1 MRVKKMDNVKHEQ
14 IVADSNAHSF
24 STPLRVL
31 ILEDNP
37 RDVEL
42 CIQALNKAGFEL
54 QADAVDTEEG
64 FVSKLQSCD
73 YDLILS
79 DFRIPTWNGLEAFR
93 LLKQKGKD
101 IPFILVTGTL
111 GEEAA
116 VDLIKEGVD
125 DYILKDS
132 LVRLPSAVRR
142 ALEEKITRDERERAT
157 QSLRESE
164 ERVRLLLDSTAE
176 AIYGIDVQGKC
187 TFCNAASLRL
197 LGYDNPG
204 DLLGKQMHWLMHH
217 TRADGNRYPIEE
229 CKIYMGFREG
239 KGSHSDDEVL
249 WKKDG
254 SSFPAEYWS
263 YPMFRDGKP
272 IGSVVTFLD
281 IAERK
286 RAEEALRRSEA
297 RVRRLVESNIIGI
310 STGDLSGKL
319 IDANDAFLGLLGF
332 SREDLLSGEMRW
344 DALTPP
350 EYRDTDQ
357 LAVEQL
363 KSTGSASPW
372 EKQLFRKDGSRVS
385 VLIGV
390 ATLTAAR
397 GELEAVSF
405 VVDISERKELE
416 AQLRMAQK
424 MEAVGQLAGGIAHDF
439 NNLLGVIIG
448 WSEVFE
454 ERLGQNDPLRP
465 KAEQIKKAGQR
476 AAALTRQLLAF
487 SRKQV
492 LEPTVLDLNVAV
504 ADTLKM
510 LQRLIGEDIEL
521 TMIRGPDLGRVKAD
535 QGQIE
540 QVIMNL
546 AINARDAM
554 PRGGKLSITIANAEM
569 DDISVRQHPGAVPGS
584 YVMLAVSDTGC
595 GMDHETQARIFEP
608 FFTTKELGS
617 GTGLGLSTVYGIMK
631 QSGGYISVYSEL
643 GRGTTFKSY
652 LPRIEQ
658 SVSQGTPG
666 RNIKD
671 SVKGWETVLL
681 VEDAQPLRELA
692 RELLEI
698 NGYAV
703 LEAANGADAIQVAE
717 KYGKPIHLLL
727 TDVVMPGMDGSKLAE
742 RMGHSHPGIKVL
754 YMTGYTDDA
763 IVHHGVLDSGI
774 ALLQKPF
781 TRESLTRKVREVLG
795 AA

>member
-1 MRVKKMDNVKHEQ
+1 MENVKDQQ
-14 IVADSNAHSF
+14 IVADSTAHSI
-24 STPLRVL
+24 STHLRVL

-42 CIQALNKAGFEL
+42 CIQELNKAGFEL

-64 FVSKLQSCD
+64 FAAKLQSCG

-79 DFRIPTWNGLEAFR
+79 DFRIPSWSGLEAFR

-116 VDLIKEGVD
+116 VDLIKEGVA
-125 DYILKDS
+125 DYILKGS

-142 ALEEKITRDERERAT
+142 ALEEKITRDERERAI

-164 ERVRLLLDSTAE
+164 EQVRLLLDSTAE
-176 AIYGIDVQGKC
+176 AIYGIDVQGNC
-187 TFCNAASLRL
+187 TFCNTASLRL
-197 LGYDNPG
+197 LGYNNPS
-204 DLLGKQMHWLMHH
+204 DLLGKPMHWLTQH
-217 TRADGNRYPIEE
+217 TRADGKRYPIEE
-229 CKIYMGFREG
+229 CKIYIGFREG

-263 YPMFRDGKP
+263 YPILRDGKP

-332 SREDLLSGEMRW
+332 SREELLSGEMRW

-357 LAVEQL
+357 SAVEQL

-372 EKQLFRKDGSRVS
+372 EKQFFRKDGSRVS

-390 ATLTAAR
+390 TTLTAAR

-405 VVDISERKELE
+405 VVDISERKKLE

-454 ERLGQNDPLRP
+454 ERLDQNDPLRP

-487 SRKQV
+487 SRNQV
-492 LEPTVLDLNVAV
+492 LDPKVLDLNAVV

-510 LQRLIGEDIEL
+510 LQRLIGDSIEL
-521 TMIRGPDLGRVKAD
+521 ITIPAPELGRVKAD

-554 PRGGKLSITIANAEM
+554 PQGGKVTITIANEDM
-569 DDISVRQHPGAVPGS
+569 DDISIRQHPGAVQGS
-584 YVMLAVSDTGC
+584 YVTLSVSDMGC
-595 GMDHETQARIFEP
+595 GMDHETQAHIFEP
-608 FFTTKELGS
+608 FFTTKELGK

-631 QSGGYISVYSEL
+631 RSGGYISVYSEL
-643 GRGTTFKSY
+643 GRGTTFKCY

-658 SVSQGTPG
+658 SVTQETPV
-666 RNIKD
+666 RNSKD
-671 SVKGWETVLL
+671 LVRGWETILL

-692 RELLEI
+692 RELLEDH
-698 NGYAV
+698 GYTV
-703 LEAANGADAIQVAE
+703 LEAANGASAVQVAE

-742 RMGHSHPGIKVL
+742 RMDDSYPGIKVL
-754 YMTGYTDDA
+754 YMSGYTDDA
-763 IVHHGVLDSGI
+763 IVHHGVLDYGLT
-774 ALLQKPF
+774 LLQKPF
-781 TRESLTRKVREVLG
+781 TRESLTCKVREVLDV
-795 AA
+795 A